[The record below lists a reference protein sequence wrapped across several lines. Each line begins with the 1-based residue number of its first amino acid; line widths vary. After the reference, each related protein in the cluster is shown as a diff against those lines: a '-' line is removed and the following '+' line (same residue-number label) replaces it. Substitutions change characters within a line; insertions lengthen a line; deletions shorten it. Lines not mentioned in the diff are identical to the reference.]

1 MMIWK
6 RAKALAE
13 LGILGM
19 NRRNADFIAM
29 VNARKNYPLVDNK
42 LTTKKLAQKSG
53 VAVPKLYEVIEF
65 QAQIKSIHE
74 RLEQYPEFVV
84 KPACGGGGEG
94 IIVITGRTR
103 DKYRKSS
110 GLLITKEELNHHL
123 SMILGG
129 VYSLGGHPDNAL
141 IEYKVKFDPVFE
153 HISYLGV
160 PDIRII
166 IYMGVPVMAMI
177 RLPTRASD
185 GKANL
190 HQGALGAGID
200 ISTGKTVS
208 AVWYN
213 SVIQQH
219 PDTGHEVLGVTI
231 PHWDKLLEIASSAYE
246 MTGLGYIG
254 VDIVL
259 DRELGPLLLEL
270 NARPGLNIQIA
281 NKAGLLPRLELINKC
296 RQDLKSL
303 SQRIEFGK
311 TNFAISNLNNL
322 VR

>member
-1 MMIWK
+1 MILK
-6 RAKALAE
+6 RAKRLAE
-13 LGILGM
+13 LGILGI
-19 NRRNADFIAM
+19 NQRNAEYISR
-29 VNARKNYPLVDNK
+29 VNARKLYPLVDNK
-42 LTTKKLAQKSG
+42 LATKKLALQSG
-53 VAVPKLYEVIEF
+53 VAVPDLYELIEF
-65 QAQIKSIHE
+65 QAQITKVHE
-74 RLEQYPEFVV
+74 KLANYNEFVV

-94 IIVITGRTR
+94 IIVIAGRNR

-110 GLLITKEELNHHL
+110 GLMISREELNHHI

-160 PDIRII
+160 PDVRII

-190 HQGALGAGID
+190 HQGAIGAGID
-200 ISTGKTVS
+200 IASGKTVS

-213 SVIQQH
+213 SVINQH
-219 PDTGHEVLGVTI
+219 PDTGHDVVGVTI
-231 PHWDKLLEIASSAYE
+231 PHWDRLLEIAASSYE

-259 DRELGPLLLEL
+259 DCDRGPLLLEL

-281 NKAGLLPRLELINKC
+281 NKAGLLPRLNTIDKGRAELN
-296 RQDLKSL
+296 SL
-303 SQRIEFGK
+303 AERI
-311 TNFAISNLNNL
+311 NFAKKSFATE
-322 VR
+322 